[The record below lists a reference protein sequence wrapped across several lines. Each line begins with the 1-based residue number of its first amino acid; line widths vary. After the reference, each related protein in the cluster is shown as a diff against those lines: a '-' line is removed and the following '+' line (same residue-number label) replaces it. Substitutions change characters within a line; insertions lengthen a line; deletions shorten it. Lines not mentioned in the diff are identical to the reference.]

1 MKRWNV
7 PLVVGLK
14 MEIEKLS
21 FIITPK
27 DRVDEFIE
35 ADTKVWEPWLQ
46 QQRGYLRKH
55 YQRYP
60 TGRVDIRIWWA
71 TKRDLEAASRSP
83 EIPALDV
90 RLKAEFLGYFERLD

>member
-1 MKRWNV
+1 
-7 PLVVGLK
+7 
-14 MEIEKLS
+14 MEIERLS

-27 DRVDEFIE
+27 DRVDDFIA

-46 QQRGYLRKH
+46 QQRGYLRKQ

-60 TGRVDIRIWWA
+60 TGRVDIRIFWA
-71 TKRDLEAASRSP
+71 SQRDWDKAAQSS

-90 RLKAEFLGYFERLD
+90 RLKSEFLGVYQRLD